1 MRVTSRRAT
10 TMSARTR
17 SQRGLKLAEERKFD
31 ELLEH
36 LRSRLLFSPS
46 SVTGSLLKLCVDAG
60 TPALGVI
67 ELLVERGADPQI
79 VFQSAAYGGQV
90 EILEAACER
99 NWHGE
104 HTYREIFEAAAN
116 GARQTGDDLAT
127 CDVFDWLGFSVRGPC
142 ARVRYFG
149 DTMLQDSVPE
159 RNPARDTRRPK
170 DLLLDAFKD
179 VLVGECFGAADF
191 LLNHT
196 AGRQFE
202 LPRGLGFGLAVAGR
216 MHYREDGDNSF
227 LDELIQHVLLKNAS
241 TECLNFLCARFDE
254 DHVVDT
260 IDAYLGENNDPD
272 RRDYYW
278 TDAYWDD
285 VVRWSQAI
293 ERMRGVRRGQQQWDE
308 ENGYVRSIINQPGKE
323 HLMNAMATLDT
334 VKERLPEGEYLK
346 IVSDLQKA
354 YNKEM

>member
-10 TMSARTR
+10 TMIHTR
-17 SQRGLKLAEERKFD
+17 SQRALKLADERKFD

-36 LRSRLLFSPS
+36 LRSPASLGLLGPCGS
-46 SVTGSLLKLCVDAG
+46 SRIGCLLGKCVDAG
-60 TPALGVI
+60 TPALSVI
-67 ELLVERGADPQI
+67 ELLVERGAEPRI

-90 EILEAACER
+90 ELLEAACER
-99 NWHGE
+99 NWHSE
-104 HTYREIFEAAAN
+104 HTYREIFEVAAN
-116 GARQTGDDLAT
+116 GARQAGTGVLS
-127 CDVFDWLGFSVRGPC
+127 VFEWLTTV
-142 ARVRYFG
+142 AREKYFG
-149 DTMLQDSVPE
+149 GTMLQDSVPE

-191 LLNHT
+191 LLNQ
-196 AGRQFE
+196 QFQ
-202 LPRGLGFGLAVAGR
+202 LPAGLGFGLAVAGR
-216 MHYREDGDNSF
+216 MHYIEDGDNSF
-227 LDELIQHVLLKNAS
+227 LDDLIQHVLLKNAR
-241 TECLNFLCARFDE
+241 TECLDFLCARFDE

-260 IDAYLGENNDPD
+260 IDAYLQANNDPD
-272 RRDYYW
+272 GRDYYW

-293 ERMRGVRRGQQQWDE
+293 GRARDLRRGLQWNE
-308 ENGYVRSIINQPGKE
+308 ENGYVRSTNQPGKE

-346 IVSDLQKA
+346 IVSDLQKV
-354 YNKEM
+354 YETM

>member
-10 TMSARTR
+10 TMIHTR
-17 SQRGLKLAEERKFD
+17 SQRVLKLAEERKFD

-36 LRSRLLFSPS
+36 LRADDPRYGRVVYACARDERLLR
-46 SVTGSLLKLCVDAG
+46 VCAGAG
-60 TPALGVI
+60 TPALDVI
-67 ELLVERGADPQI
+67 ELLIEHGAEPRI

-90 EILEAACER
+90 ELLEAACER
-99 NWHGE
+99 NWHSE

-116 GARQTGDDLAT
+116 GARQTGNDPAT

-149 DTMLQDSVPE
+149 GNMLQDSVPE
-159 RNPARDTRRPK
+159 RNPARDICRPK

-191 LLNHT
+191 LLHHA

-202 LPRGLGFGLAVAGR
+202 LPAGLGFGLAVAGR

-227 LDELIQHVLLKNAS
+227 LDELISYVLLKNAR
-241 TECLNFLCARFDE
+241 TVCLDFLCTRFDK

-260 IDAYLGENNDPD
+260 VDAYLDENNNG
-272 RRDYYW
+272 RDYYW

-293 ERMRGVRRGQQQWDE
+293 EHERGLLRRQQWNE
-308 ENGYVRSIINQPGKE
+308 ENGYVLPHPGKE
-323 HLMNAMATLDT
+323 HLMHAMQTLDT
-334 VKERLPEGEYLK
+334 VKEHLPEGEYLK
-346 IVSDLQKA
+346 LCSDMQRA
-354 YNKEM
+354 YETM

>member
-10 TMSARTR
+10 TMIHTR
-17 SQRGLKLAEERKFD
+17 SQRALKLAEERKFD

-36 LRSRLLFSPS
+36 LRADGRLDTY
-46 SVTGSLLKLCVDAG
+46 VRDKTLLGVCAGAG
-60 TPALGVI
+60 TPALDVI
-67 ELLVERGADPQI
+67 ELLVERGAEPRI
-79 VFQSAAYGGQV
+79 VFETAAYNADV
-90 EILEAACER
+90 EFLEAACAR

-104 HTYREIFEAAAN
+104 HTHRVIFEAAA
-116 GARQTGDDLAT
+116 
-127 CDVFDWLGFSVRGPC
+127 RGGSE
-142 ARVRYFG
+142 YFG
-149 DTMLQDSVPE
+149 GTDSGVLNVFEWLTMVAREKYFGGTMLQDSVPE

-191 LLNHT
+191 LLNQ
-196 AGRQFE
+196 QFQ
-202 LPRGLGFGLAVAGR
+202 LPAGLGFGLAVVGR
-216 MHYREDGDNSF
+216 MHYIEDGDNSF
-227 LDELIQHVLLKNAS
+227 LDDLIQHVLHENAR

-260 IDAYLGENNDPD
+260 IDAYLQVNNDPD
-272 RRDYYW
+272 GRDYYW

-285 VVRWSQAI
+285 VVRWYQAI
-293 ERMRGVRRGQQQWDE
+293 ERARDLRRGLQWNE
-308 ENGYVRSIINQPGKE
+308 ENGYVRSTNQPGKE

-346 IVSDLQKA
+346 IVSDLQKV
-354 YNKEM
+354 YETM